1 MEDFLVDGQ
10 PNQDWRPKDNPWLI
24 AIVVALA
31 AFMEVLDTSIA
42 NVALPHIAGDLGSS
56 RDESTWVLTTYLVAN
71 AVVLPITGWLSS
83 LMGRKR
89 FFMTCIALFTL
100 ASLFC
105 GAAPTL
111 PMLLCALAFQG
122 AAGGGLQPMAQSI
135 MADSFPSKLRG
146 AAFALFGMTV
156 VVAPALGPILGGWIT
171 DNYTWRWIYFINL
184 PIGLLALV
192 LVYRFVED
200 PPFLR
205 RFKPGEMHFDT
216 VGFALLALGVVAL
229 QVLLD
234 KGQEDD
240 WLASH
245 FICSLVIIAVVCL
258 GAMVVWEWRQKQPI
272 VDVRLFRIFNFSGS
286 CLMMFLAGVVMFSS
300 MILMPEFLQLLMGY
314 TAEDA
319 GVIVS
324 IGAALV
330 MVTMPIVGFL
340 TSKLP
345 AKYLIACGW
354 LLSAAGM
361 YISIKLLSLNISF
374 GGAAVIMLVQ
384 FVPLAFIFIPTMT
397 ASFVGVPQDKSDSVS
412 GLTNFM
418 RNIGMSFGAA
428 VVQTVLARRQQFHLA
443 RLADHLSLGDP
454 GLTINAQAMAL
465 HARSAGLGAFET
477 QAAVLAQIYRAFM
490 MQAAA
495 LSFVDTYVI
504 LGIGSAAMFL
514 LSLLLKSNDPRA
526 TEQHSG
532 H

>member
-1 MEDFLVDGQ
+1 LADEQ
-10 PNQDWRPKDNPWLI
+10 PNQDWKPRYNPWLI
-24 AIVVALA
+24 AMVVALA

-56 RDESTWVLTTYLVAN
+56 RDESTLVLTTYLVAN
-71 AVVLPITGWLSS
+71 AVVLPISGWLSS

-89 FFMTCIALFTL
+89 FFMICIALFTL
-100 ASLFC
+100 ASLLC

-111 PMLLCALAFQG
+111 PLLLASLALQG
-122 AAGGGLQPMAQSI
+122 AGGGGLQPMAQSI
-135 MADSFPSKLRG
+135 MADSFPPRLRG

-156 VVAPALGPILGGWIT
+156 VVAPAMGPILGGWIT

-184 PIGLLALV
+184 PIGLLALG
-192 LVYRFVED
+192 LVFKFVDD

-216 VGFALLALGVVAL
+216 IGFSLLALGVVAL

-245 FICSLVIIAVVCL
+245 FITALMVIAVVCL
-258 GAMVVWEWRQKQPI
+258 SGLVLWEWRQKQPI
-272 VDVRLFRIFNFSGS
+272 VDVRLFKIINFSGS
-286 CLMMFLAGVVMFSS
+286 CLMMFLAGVVSFSS
-300 MILMPEFLQLLMGY
+300 MILMPEFLQMLMGY

-324 IGAALV
+324 IGAAVV
-330 MVTMPIVGFL
+330 MVTMPIVGLL
-340 TSKLP
+340 TSKVP
-345 AKYLIACGW
+345 AKYMIAFGW
-354 LLSAAGM
+354 LLSAGGM
-361 YISIKLLSLNISF
+361 YLSTKLLSLGISF
-374 GGAAVIMLVQ
+374 SGAAVIMLLQ

-418 RNIGMSFGAA
+418 RNIGSSFGTA

-454 GLTINAQAMAL
+454 GVAFNSQAMML
-465 HARSAGLGAFET
+465 HARSAGLGPFGT
-477 QAAVLAQIYRAFM
+477 QAAVIAQIYQSFM
-490 MQAAA
+490 MQASA
-495 LSFVDTYVI
+495 LSFIDVYVI
-504 LGIGSAAMFL
+504 LGIGSAAMFFF
-514 LSLLLKSNDPRA
+514 SFLLKSNDPRH
-526 TEQHSG
+526 TEPPAAH
-532 H
+532 

>member
-1 MEDFLVDGQ
+1 MADEQ
-10 PNQDWRPKDNPWLI
+10 PNQDWKPRYNPWLI
-24 AIVVALA
+24 AMVVALA

-56 RDESTWVLTTYLVAN
+56 RDESTWVVTTYLVAN
-71 AVVLPITGWLSS
+71 AVVLPISGWLSS

-89 FFMTCIALFTL
+89 FFMICIALFTL
-100 ASLFC
+100 ASLLC

-111 PMLLCALAFQG
+111 PLLLASLALQG
-122 AAGGGLQPMAQSI
+122 AGGGGLQPMAQSI
-135 MADSFPSKLRG
+135 MADSFPPRLRG

-156 VVAPALGPILGGWIT
+156 VVAPAMGPILGGWIT

-184 PIGLLALV
+184 PIGLLALG
-192 LVYRFVED
+192 LVFKFVDD

-216 VGFALLALGVVAL
+216 IGFSLLALGVVAL

-240 WLASH
+240 WLAPH
-245 FICSLVIIAVVCL
+245 FITALMVIAVVCL
-258 GAMVVWEWRQKQPI
+258 SGLVLWEWRQKQPI
-272 VDVRLFRIFNFSGS
+272 VDVRLFKIINFSGS
-286 CLMMFLAGVVMFSS
+286 CLMMFLAGVVSFSS
-300 MILMPEFLQLLMGY
+300 MILMPEFLQMLMGY

-324 IGAALV
+324 IGAAVV
-330 MVTMPIVGFL
+330 MVTMPIVGLL
-340 TSKLP
+340 TSKVP
-345 AKYLIACGW
+345 AKYMIAFGW
-354 LLSAAGM
+354 LLSAGGM
-361 YISIKLLSLNISF
+361 YLSTKLLSLGISF
-374 GGAAVIMLVQ
+374 SGAAVIMLLQ

-418 RNIGMSFGAA
+418 RNIGSSFGTA

-454 GLTINAQAMAL
+454 GVAFNSQAMML
-465 HARSAGLGAFET
+465 HARSAGLGPFGT
-477 QAAVLAQIYRAFM
+477 QAAVIAQIYQSFM
-490 MQAAA
+490 MQASA
-495 LSFVDTYVI
+495 LSFIDVYVI
-504 LGIGSAAMFL
+504 LGIGSAAMFFF
-514 LSLLLKSNDPRA
+514 SFLLKSNDPRH
-526 TEQHSG
+526 TEPPAAH
-532 H
+532 

>member
-1 MEDFLVDGQ
+1 MADEQ
-10 PNQDWRPKDNPWLI
+10 PNQDWKPRYNPWLI
-24 AIVVALA
+24 AMVVALA

-71 AVVLPITGWLSS
+71 AVVLPISGWLSS

-89 FFMTCIALFTL
+89 FFMICIALFTL
-100 ASLFC
+100 ASLLC

-111 PMLLCALAFQG
+111 PLLLASLALQG
-122 AAGGGLQPMAQSI
+122 AGGGGLQPMAQSI
-135 MADSFPSKLRG
+135 MADSFSPRLRG

-156 VVAPALGPILGGWIT
+156 VVAPAMGPILGGWIT

-184 PIGLLALV
+184 PIGLLALG
-192 LVYRFVED
+192 LVFKFVDD

-216 VGFALLALGVVAL
+216 IGFSLLALGVVAL

-245 FICSLVIIAVVCL
+245 FITALMVIAVVCL
-258 GAMVVWEWRQKQPI
+258 SGLVLWEWRQKQPI
-272 VDVRLFRIFNFSGS
+272 VDVRLFKIINFSGS
-286 CLMMFLAGVVMFSS
+286 CLMMFLAGVVSFSS
-300 MILMPEFLQLLMGY
+300 MILMPEFLQMLMGY

-324 IGAALV
+324 IGAAVV
-330 MVTMPIVGFL
+330 MVTMPIVGLL
-340 TSKLP
+340 TSKVP
-345 AKYLIACGW
+345 AKYMIAFGW
-354 LLSAAGM
+354 LLSAGGM
-361 YISIKLLSLNISF
+361 YLSTKRLSLGISF
-374 GGAAVIMLVQ
+374 SGAAVIMLLQ

-418 RNIGMSFGAA
+418 RNIGSSFGTA

-454 GLTINAQAMAL
+454 GVAFNSQAMML
-465 HARSAGLGAFET
+465 HARSAGLGPYGT
-477 QAAVLAQIYRAFM
+477 QAAVVAQIYRAFM

-495 LSFVDTYVI
+495 MSFIDAYVI
-504 LGIGSAAMFL
+504 LGVGSAAMFF
-514 LSLLLKSNDPRA
+514 LSFLLKHNDPKH
-526 TEQHSG
+526 TEISAG

>member
-1 MEDFLVDGQ
+1 V
-10 PNQDWRPKDNPWLI
+10 
-24 AIVVALA
+24 AIA

-56 RDESTWVLTTYLVAN
+56 QDESTWVLTTYLVAN

-83 LMGRKR
+83 LLGRKR
-89 FFMTCIALFTL
+89 FFMICIALFTL
-100 ASLFC
+100 ASMFC

-111 PMLLCALAFQG
+111 PALLCSLAIQG
-122 AAGGGLQPMAQSI
+122 AGGGGLQPMAQSI
-135 MADSFPSKLRG
+135 MADSFPQRLRG

-171 DNYTWRWIYFINL
+171 DNYSWRWIYFMNL
-184 PIGLLALV
+184 PLGLLALG
-192 LVYRFVED
+192 LVFRFVED

-229 QVLLD
+229 QMLLD

-245 FICSLVIIAVVCL
+245 FICSLVVVAVVCL
-258 GAMVVWEWRQKQPI
+258 SALIVWEWRQKQPI

-286 CLMMFLAGVVMFSS
+286 CVMMFLAGVVMFSS
-300 MILMPEFLQLLMGY
+300 MILMPEFLQMLMGY

-324 IGAALV
+324 IGAAVV
-330 MVTMPIVGFL
+330 MVAMPIVGFFGS
-340 TSKLP
+340 TFP
-345 AKYLIACGW
+345 AKHMIAFGW
-354 LLSAAGM
+354 LLSAGGM
-361 YISIKLLSLNISF
+361 YLSVKHLSLNVSF
-374 GGAAVIMLVQ
+374 GGAAVIMLLQ

-443 RLADHLSLGDP
+443 RLADHLSAGDP
-454 GLTINAQAMAL
+454 GLAMNFQAMAL
-465 HARSAGLGAFET
+465 HARSAGLGPFGT
-477 QAAVLAQIYRAFM
+477 QAAIVAQIYRAFM
-490 MQAAA
+490 VQAAA
-495 LSFVDTYVI
+495 LSFIDAYVI
-504 LGIGSAAMFL
+504 LGIGSAAMFF
-514 LSLLLKSNDPRA
+514 LSFLLKSNDPTH
-526 TEQHSG
+526 TEAHSG
-532 H
+532 D

>member
-1 MEDFLVDGQ
+1 MAGDQL
-10 PNQDWRPKDNPWLI
+10 NRNWRPKHNPWLI
-24 AIVVALA
+24 AVVVALA

-56 RDESTWVLTTYLVAN
+56 QDESTWVLTTYLVAN

-89 FFMTCIALFTL
+89 FFMICIALFTL
-100 ASLFC
+100 ASMFC
-105 GAAPTL
+105 GAAPNL
-111 PMLLCALAFQG
+111 PALLCSLAIQG
-122 AAGGGLQPMAQSI
+122 AGGGGLQPMAQSI
-135 MADSFPSKLRG
+135 MADSFPQKLRG

-156 VVAPALGPILGGWIT
+156 VVAPALGPVLGGWIT
-171 DNYTWRWIYFINL
+171 DNYTWRWIYFMNL
-184 PIGLLALV
+184 PLGLLALG
-192 LVYRFVED
+192 LVFKFVED

-240 WLASH
+240 WLSSH

-258 GAMVVWEWRQKQPI
+258 SALIVWEWREKQPI
-272 VDVRLFRIFNFSGS
+272 VDVKLFKIINFSGS

-300 MILMPEFLQLLMGY
+300 MILMPEFLQMLMGY

-330 MVTMPIVGFL
+330 MVVMPIVGFFG
-340 TSKLP
+340 SKLP
-345 AKYLIACGW
+345 AKYMIAFGW
-354 LLSAAGM
+354 LLSAGGM
-361 YISIKLLSLNISF
+361 YLSTKLLSLNISF

-384 FVPLAFIFIPTMT
+384 FAPLAFIFIPTMT

-443 RLADHLSLGDP
+443 RLADHLSAGNI
-454 GLTINAQAMAL
+454 GLTINFQAMAL
-465 HARSAGLGAFET
+465 HAHSAGFGPFGA
-477 QAAVLAQIYRAFM
+477 QAAVVAQIYRAFM
-490 MQAAA
+490 IQAAA
-495 LSFVDTYVI
+495 LSFLDAYVI
-504 LGIGSAAMFL
+504 LGIGSSAMFF
-514 LSLLLKSNDPRA
+514 LSFLLKSNDPKS
-526 TEQHSG
+526 TEAHG
-532 H
+532 GP

>member
-1 MEDFLVDGQ
+1 LTGNQATPQWQ
-10 PNQDWRPKDNPWLI
+10 PTHNPWVI
-24 AIVVALA
+24 AMVVAAA

-42 NVALPHIAGDLGSS
+42 NVALPHISGDLGASQ
-56 RDESTWVLTTYLVAN
+56 DESTWVLTTYLVAN

-83 LMGRKR
+83 VVGRKR
-89 FFMTCIALFTL
+89 FFMICIALFTL

-111 PMLLCALAFQG
+111 PALLCALAVQG
-122 AAGGGLQPMAQSI
+122 AGGGGLQPMAQSI
-135 MADSFPSKLRG
+135 MADSFPPKLRG

-171 DNYTWRWIYFINL
+171 DNYTWRWICFMNL
-184 PIGLLALV
+184 PLGLLTLGLV
-192 LVYRFVED
+192 FKFVED

-205 RFKPGEMHFDT
+205 RFKPGEMHFDV

-245 FICSLVIIAVVCL
+245 FISSLVTIAIVCL
-258 GAMVVWEWRQKQPI
+258 SALVVWEWRQKQPI
-272 VDVRLFRIFNFSGS
+272 VDVRLFKFINFSGS

-300 MILMPEFLQLLMGY
+300 MILMPEFLQMFMGY

-324 IGAALV
+324 IGAAVV
-330 MVTMPIVGFL
+330 MVVMPIVGLL
-340 TSKLP
+340 TSKIP
-345 AKYLIACGW
+345 AKYMIAFGW
-354 LLSAAGM
+354 LLSAGGM
-361 YISIKLLSLNISF
+361 YISTRLLSLEISF
-374 GGAAVIMLVQ
+374 GGAAVIMLLQ
-384 FVPLAFIFIPTMT
+384 FVPMGFIFIPTMT
-397 ASFVGVPQDKSDSVS
+397 ASFVGVPRDKNDSVS

-428 VVQTVLARRQQFHLA
+428 VVQTILARRQQFHLA
-443 RLADHLSLGDP
+443 RLSDHLSPGSP
-454 GLTINAQAMAL
+454 GLTVNFQEMAL
-465 HARSAGLGAFET
+465 HARSAGLGPYGT
-477 QAAVLAQIYRAFM
+477 QAAVIAQIYRSLM

-495 LSFVDTYVI
+495 LSFIDAYVI
-504 LGIGSAAMFL
+504 LGIGSAVMFL
-514 LSLLLKSNDPRA
+514 VSFLLKRNDPRKA
-526 TEQHSG
+526 EGIAG